1 MQVLLYL
8 RNCWCIT
15 KTLVDFAEKIKD
27 LYLKS
32 SLHYGIITETW
43 LTDTHLSSE
52 IFVNNTYNV
61 YRKDRSSSLTSLS
74 KGGRV
79 IIAVRADL
87 SSHQLA
93 LTAESSSVEIDQLIV
108 KVSSLNKKDLF
119 VFASY
124 IPPKSSID
132 VHNIHFKNCNMY
144 IHI

>member
-1 MQVLLYL
+1 M
-8 RNCWCIT
+8 
-15 KTLVDFAEKIKD
+15 
-27 LYLKS
+27 
-32 SLHYGIITETW
+32 HYDIIIFTDTW

-52 IFVNNTYNV
+52 MFANNTDNV
-61 YRKDRSSSLTSLS
+61 YRKDRSSSLPSFS
-74 KGGRV
+74 RGGGV

-87 SSHQLA
+87 SSHD
-93 LTAESSSVEIDQLIV
+93 IDQLIV